1 MLTSQVPAELT
12 KLIDPER
19 DVEEYRNVFC
29 EHYDGCLDEVVSKGW
44 MSWTCAR
51 CPLFSGE
58 VGSGLIE
65 S

>member
-1 MLTSQVPAELT
+1 MLTSQVPVELT

-29 EHYDGCLDEVVSKGW
+29 EHYDGCLDDVVSKGW
-44 MSWTCAR
+44 TSWTCAR

-58 VGSGLIE
+58 AGSRLVE